1 MGLLLGRGIRL
12 PVCAGARL
20 VYVRRSL
27 PLAGKEE
34 KGERD
39 RARVGRREECALAV
53 HPRDHSE
60 ARD

>member
-1 MGLLLGRGIRL
+1 
-12 PVCAGARL
+12 VCAGARL

-39 RARVGRREECALAV
+39 RARVGRRVECALAV